1 MFADFKSIRHVYKIL
16 QIKHFLPSDQKRFE
30 RLVEKMSPF
39 NQIPLEAISLYRKS
53 LEMSGKGNY
62 ESALKYLSNAVMIA
76 PQFATAICEMGH
88 CYEKLGR
95 FPEAVSKFD
104 KVIRMHPTH
113 GEAEVNKNRVME
125 KIRSDK

>member
-1 MFADFKSIRHVYKIL
+1 M
-16 QIKHFLPSDQKRFE
+16 
-30 RLVEKMSPF
+30 
-39 NQIPLEAISLYRKS
+39 EAITLYRKS
-53 LEMSGKGNY
+53 LEMSGRGNY
-62 ESALKYLSNAVMIA
+62 ESALKYISNAVIIA

-113 GEAEVNKNRVME
+113 VEAEIKKNRNLGKDPERQVMFFF
-125 KIRSDK
+125 